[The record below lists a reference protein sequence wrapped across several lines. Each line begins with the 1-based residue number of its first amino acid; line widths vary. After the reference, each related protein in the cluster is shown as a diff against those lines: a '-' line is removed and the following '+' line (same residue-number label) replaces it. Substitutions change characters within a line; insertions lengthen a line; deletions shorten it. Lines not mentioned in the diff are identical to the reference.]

1 MRRFHFSQWLLLGL
15 MACWSFLV
23 TAHESRPAYLALT
36 EVDNQHWNVQ
46 WKIPMRG
53 DQMLSIK
60 PIFSRCELSQRP
72 QDTVFSDALI
82 QRWQLRCDE
91 QGLAGTRIEIE
102 GLSQTLTD
110 TLVRIEYADGG
121 VVTHLLRPSQPDFL
135 VEGDRSS
142 GEVAKEYTLLG
153 IEHILEGIDHLLFVL
168 ALLLIVRGV
177 GLLVKTITAFT
188 LAHSVTLGLA
198 TLGVLNVP
206 GPPVEASIALSI
218 VFLAN
223 ELVKQNQGHEG
234 LTSRMPWVVALTFG
248 LLHGLGFAGA
258 LADIGLPRG
267 DIPLALLMF
276 NVGVELGQLMFVAAA
291 LVVIALLKGVVKRV
305 ITQWPQWMVQVPA
318 YSIGTVAAYWCFD
331 RITGFVG

>member
-1 MRRFHFSQWLLLGL
+1 MRCFHFSHWLLLGL
-15 MACWSFLV
+15 MASWSLLA

-53 DQMLSIK
+53 DQKLSIQ
-60 PIFSRCELSQRP
+60 PVFSRCELSQRP
-72 QDTVFSDALI
+72 QDTLFSDALI

-102 GLSQTLTD
+102 GLRQTLTD
-110 TLVRIEYADGG
+110 TLVRIEYTDGA
-121 VVTHLLRPSQPDFL
+121 VVTHLLRPSQPDFI

-198 TLGVLNVP
+198 SLGVLNVP

-223 ELVKQNQGHEG
+223 ELVKQNQGHES

-291 LVVIALLKGVVKRV
+291 LIVIALLKRVV
-305 ITQWPQWMVQVPA
+305 TQWPQWMVQIPA
-318 YSIGTVAAYWCFD
+318 YSIGTVAVYWCFD